1 MDKGRHHERDGKR
14 LITPPAQ
21 VLTPNPCCRDSH
33 SVTWAPFQVLRL
45 GTSGPA
51 SGVPQ
56 VEKKVRLLL
65 HLQIYINHGNI
76 VLLCFQSMGE
86 GWPRRRRPLPQEE
99 RFAQVEKK
107 VRRTAS

>member
-1 MDKGRHHERDGKR
+1 M
-14 LITPPAQ
+14 
-21 VLTPNPCCRDSH
+21 
-33 SVTWAPFQVLRL
+33 LRL
-45 GTSGPA
+45 GTSRPA

-56 VEKKVRLLL
+56 VEKKVRKLL

-86 GWPRRRRPLPQEE
+86 GWPRRRRPQKE

-107 VRRTAS
+107 VRTAS